1 MIHPG
6 NPPAR
11 AQDPDPAKQTRLS
24 EQERATAEKFLQVLL
39 RRPRPGTALD
49 RVYGFHVQNGTLDE
63 FIASLDVPDDAQNA
77 GQQRMILGLLQ
88 AQRGRQALAAE
99 AFAEA
104 ESLLGDDYAS
114 SYFLGRS
121 LLAVGQTEKA
131 AAALERAIERKPARN
146 EALPI
151 FTELGRIYSRAG
163 QNEKAIEV
171 WQKLEA
177 LFPGDTRVG
186 SQIAST
192 LADEGNVQA
201 ALQRFERL
209 AKSARKDDEKIAFAV
224 QAAEMRRRLGQTE
237 QCTEAL
243 EAILAR
249 LRPGS
254 WLYSD
259 VRNRIE
265 QGFLKSGDYDALA
278 DYYQQKLAGS
288 PDDLAL
294 QVRLGR
300 ILVSAQR
307 IDEAAETLSKAVE
320 RAPDD
325 ADVRLALIDVLVNKA
340 DMAAAADQFEQL
352 AEQDPDNPDYL
363 LRWGQILLEDDT
375 RPLAARR
382 NAAAAVWQRL
392 ADRRD
397 EDAVTLS
404 QIADRMRG
412 IDRKQ
417 DAIGLYEQA
426 IEVEPDSPQY
436 REYLGEYL
444 YRLDRKDEAIE
455 TWNSIAEGD
464 RRSRDSLVRLA
475 EIFATFK
482 EDERSLTA
490 WREASELDLTFPQ
503 ELRFAQKLRDAEQY
517 DEAISRLDAAANIA
531 ETPDEQE
538 QLLKDRIAT
547 YQQAGTLAQQIAQRQ
562 SADPTVQNLRTLA
575 MMHAAA
581 GQLADAEAAI
591 RSAIEQQPDDPNVLL
606 VAAEI
611 SERQNRF
618 ADAASTFQKLA
629 RVDVRFQT
637 NYLQRVADLQMR
649 LGQVDQ
655 AMQTCDALIDANPA
669 SPESYQF
676 LARLALRAGRDDQAF
691 TALRRAM
698 NVAPRDNGPRR
709 MLASAFADRYRTE
722 EAVELY
728 WQAMRYES
736 EADARIALV
745 NRLAPLY
752 DRQNEM
758 DALIARIDQM
768 ARDDVDERTVQL
780 MVAAAHEAVRDY
792 GAARQAI
799 DRLLAGQPRDVSLLE
814 TMVRL
819 SDAADEVTV
828 AAEFQERIV
837 AIADTPENRFKL
849 VQLQLDAGMIDIK
862 SALSDRIALA
872 ADPTRLGSM
881 IRSAVRRGDRSTA
894 IAVCEEAVRR
904 DPGLWDVKLMLAQLL
919 LYERGDDETLDGDK
933 ATYPAPHRRA
943 IELADELRQ
952 LDLPL
957 DALPPAAR
965 TRTTGTST
973 STSRP
978 PGYATSPSRWTGSSY
993 TLARNYRVGRYA
1005 SSNYSSMSS
1014 SYATIDPSSF
1024 GHARVL
1030 AAAVE
1035 MVAIAKRFP
1044 ADEAKAK
1051 IDALIEQTVALPA
1064 VDQIEDANL
1073 IWEHRALQSIAGPLA
1088 STTTSRPASG
1098 DDKELAEKLNWRL
1111 AELDPKEGAVSLR
1124 SMLMGKIRSTAQNES
1139 SSDDNAA
1146 AADTD
1151 STLTEKQLQLV
1162 LDLYE
1167 QAQVDAAASGNTGRS
1182 TSWSTLADYRVIL
1195 SNHFN
1200 AVGDTPRAKQYA
1212 LQAPPADASLNELV
1226 SAMSYYLNLNQV
1238 DQADALV
1245 ERLMPAVRDDTT
1257 GKSVTWSTVTGTAGH
1272 LVTSGPHGPDFVERH
1287 RMAILDAVLAQ
1298 AIEHNSVSA
1307 RRSTALSNG
1316 TLSTY
1321 VRSSQNSYYSFQVKA
1336 PLSLQLLNQQIINE
1350 LSSLMPSSE
1359 SNGQPRGIKVSDEV
1373 IAHLDRPL
1381 TGAPVQEQ
1389 KARRVLAAFACWWTK
1404 RPEEC
1409 YSRLSRLC
1417 REFPD
1422 DVDLRIEQA
1431 RLASELAQPRVAL
1444 ETLDS
1449 FDPLDSGM
1457 LVRKEMAAL
1466 NLASQLGDVERAK
1479 QAAERLFGLRMDT
1492 KTHLA
1497 LADQLRRLGMNDK
1510 ATAVLRRLRGGRA
1523 RDERTELQIASAF
1536 LANDDQE
1543 AAAEVA
1549 YTVLRKLN
1557 SGRGSSSNSA
1567 YYRRQAVSILKNAKR
1582 LEPLIEQAKR
1592 RVAAAP
1598 ASVRARM
1605 ELAELYTAAGKQRDA
1620 EALWG
1625 EIAKSKPNDPNQLL
1639 ARAGAL
1645 YKANQFTKSAE
1656 LYLDAFEKEPQL
1668 LNRHV
1673 YEMTRAV
1680 ERSSDFDPM
1689 YERLLKLDPEAIQS
1703 YRLDTLLNVGRRKPF
1718 TDAKR
1723 KFVAHALKNSQFKRD
1738 FYRYIDA
1745 IPVPDREK
1753 IPEIRQAMIDV
1764 ICGDDAFQTGSTT
1777 WRVTSRSSGGTANGP
1792 LKDILALLRSDDEA
1806 RERFDE
1812 AAKKALQ
1819 DETLAPSSRFLS
1831 ALVDVADDVKRDAAV
1846 ESIRELI
1853 HSDAVVAAKGADTLA
1868 ISGGLLWQGG
1878 QVLESISEIED
1889 KTSLLVSIYQAAAV
1903 DPSVSRTDMRFSV
1916 GARLVNALA
1925 KDGQKARARNVLLDA
1940 YAKTDHSAEDQYNP
1954 GYGDYQEIQAYQ
1966 SIAEK
1971 LNEIGF
1977 PIDAW
1982 IIFQQLIAS
1991 PERFA
1996 NAKRWGGGL
2005 SIEDAKKATEQVR
2018 KKITPASSAEYLDV
2032 RRESLDAP
2040 NDDLAIRLLDLP
2052 LEMMLIADAEPGLQ
2066 IAIDSAAQTDPGRET
2081 LEAFYQSLES
2091 LSAKRTKDWSIPAAQ
2106 LLVAMKIRPE
2116 DVDGLHDTLDERL
2129 PDVATIREAMD
2140 TPQTATLEPLTG
2152 LLLVASAASKSDSAG
2167 AERISKNVGNYLR
2180 VLASSL
2186 KKPGLD
2192 LAVAS
2197 LGGDDASLAAMLD
2210 SIETLSQSGVSL
2222 LKPQLNA
2229 CLKIARMVAKRGDIQ
2244 NSARA
2249 LKLALQNGPPISSI
2263 GNGTDAFAINTNQ
2276 NVSSTPVDD
2285 GVHELTPRL
2294 LELIDLYS
2302 DLTGEKLGRR
2312 DPNAELAL
2320 DADEMDQAM
2329 WQSLDQAL
2337 RAVVLPSGQP
2347 GMVYPYAKRI
2357 ASRTSYDNY
2366 SSNDDLRPHSVSIA
2380 MARVA
2385 AIAGTSDTLLDLIA
2399 SRLESAA
2406 DKKEAASVLVD
2417 AALASMDQGE
2427 GDSAE
2432 LTEALERFAESVDA
2446 ILPSAEA
2453 PAIEPERLSTIS
2465 GQVQQE
2471 SYQKSDIVDLMV
2483 RTLAPLIAAT
2493 DGVTDEHRAQAEEL
2507 FERTA
2512 RLIDSDSYTT
2522 NRHREI
2528 ARRIREKVL
2537 SGADKPDG
2545 HSDVQQTDSETVLGQ
2560 QLDAIKRWFLG
2571 GGG

>member
-1 MIHPG
+1 M
-6 NPPAR
+6 
-11 AQDPDPAKQTRLS
+11 
-24 EQERATAEKFLQVLL
+24 LL

-49 RVYGFHVQNGTLDE
+49 RVYGFHVQNGSLDD
-63 FIASLDVPDDAQNA
+63 FIASLDVPDDAPDA
-77 GQQRMILGLLQ
+77 GRQRMILGLLQ

-99 AFAEA
+99 AFAKA

-131 AAALERAIERKPARN
+131 AAALERAIERQPARN

-163 QNEKAIEV
+163 QSEKAIEV

-186 SQIAST
+186 GQIAGT
-192 LADEGNVQA
+192 LADEGNVSE

-209 AKSARKDDEKIAFAV
+209 AKTARKDDEKIAFAV

-265 QGFLKSGDYDALA
+265 EGFLKSGDYDALA
-278 DYYQQKLAGS
+278 NYYQQKLAGS

-300 ILVSAQR
+300 ILVSARR
-307 IDEAAETLSKAVE
+307 IDEAAETLRRAAE
-320 RAPDD
+320 RAPED
-325 ADVRLALIDVLVNKA
+325 ADVRLALIDVLVNQG

-363 LRWGQILLEDDT
+363 IRWGQILLEDDD

-382 NAAAAVWQRL
+382 DAAAGVWQQL
-392 ADRRD
+392 ADRRED
-397 EDAVTLS
+397 DAVTLS

-412 IDRKQ
+412 IDRKD
-417 DAIGLYEQA
+417 DAIGLYQQA
-426 IEVEPDSPQY
+426 IQVDPDSPQY

-444 YRLDRKDEAIE
+444 FRLDRKDEAIE

-503 ELRFAQKLRDAEQY
+503 ELRFAQNLRDAELY

-547 YQQAGTLAQQIAQRQ
+547 YQQAGTLEQQIAQQQ

-591 RSAIEQQPDDPNVLL
+591 RDAIEQQPDAPSVLL

-618 ADAASTFQKLA
+618 ADAAATFQKLA

-728 WQAMRYES
+728 WQAMRYEP
-736 EADARIALV
+736 EADDRIGLV
-745 NRLAPLY
+745 KQLAPLY

-758 DALIARIDQM
+758 DTLIGRIEQS
-768 ARDDVDERTVQL
+768 AADDVDNRTLQL
-780 MVAAAHEAVRDY
+780 MIAAAHEAVQDY
-792 GAARQAI
+792 GAARKAI

-814 TMVRL
+814 AMVRL
-819 SDAADEVTV
+819 SDMADDVAM

-837 AIADTPENRFKL
+837 ALADTPENRFKL

-862 SALSDRIALA
+862 SALSDRISLA
-872 ADPTRLGSM
+872 SDPTRLGSM

-894 IAVCEEAVRR
+894 IAICEEAVRR

-919 LYERGDDETLDGDK
+919 LYERGDDETLDGDEN
-933 ATYPAPHRRA
+933 TFPAPHRRA
-943 IELADELRQ
+943 IDLAAELRK

-957 DALPPAAR
+957 DALPPTAR
-965 TRTTGTST
+965 TQTARTSS

-978 PGYATSPSRWTGSSY
+978 PGYATSPNRWTGSSY

-1014 SYATIDPSSF
+1014 SYSTTDPSSF

-1044 ADEAKAK
+1044 SDEAKAK

-1073 IWEHRALQSIAGPLA
+1073 IWEHRALRSIAGSVT

-1098 DDKELAEKLNWRL
+1098 DDKELTEKLNWRL

-1124 SMLMGKIRSTAQNES
+1124 SMLTGKIRSAAQNES
-1139 SSDDNAA
+1139 SSGDNAA
-1146 AADTD
+1146 PADTD

-1167 QAQVDAAASGNTGRS
+1167 QAQVDAAASGNSGRS

-1195 SNHFN
+1195 SSHFN
-1200 AVGDTPRAKQYA
+1200 AVGDTTRANEYA
-1212 LQAPPADASLNELV
+1212 LQPPPADASLNEILT
-1226 SAMSYYLNLNQV
+1226 AMSYYLNVNQV

-1257 GKSVTWSTVTGTAGH
+1257 GKSVTWSTVSGTAGH
-1272 LVTSGPHGPDFVERH
+1272 LVTSGPHGADFVERH
-1287 RMAILDAVLAQ
+1287 RLAILDAVLAQ
-1298 AIEHNSVSA
+1298 AIEHNSVAA

-1316 TLSTY
+1316 TLNTY
-1321 VRSSQNSYYSFQVKA
+1321 VRSSQNSYSSFQVKA
-1336 PLSLQLLNQQIINE
+1336 PLSLHLLNQQIINE
-1350 LSSLMPSSE
+1350 LSSLMPSSQ
-1359 SNGQPRGIKVSDEV
+1359 SNGQPRGINVSDEV

-1381 TGAPVQEQ
+1381 AGASVHEQ
-1389 KARRVLAAFACWWTK
+1389 KTRRVLAAFACWWMK
-1404 RPEEC
+1404 RPQEC
-1409 YSRLSRLC
+1409 YSRISQLA

-1431 RLASELAQPRVAL
+1431 RLASELSQPRVAL

-1479 QAAERLFGLRMDT
+1479 QAAERLFGMRMDT
-1492 KTHLA
+1492 RTQLA

-1510 ATAVLRRLRGGRA
+1510 ATAMLRRLRGGRA
-1523 RDERTELQIASAF
+1523 RDERTELQIANAF

-1549 YTVLRKLN
+1549 YTVLKKLN

-1582 LEPLIEQAKR
+1582 LDPLIEQAKR

-1605 ELAELYTAAGKQRDA
+1605 ELAELYTAAGKQQDA
-1620 EALWG
+1620 SALWS

-1639 ARAGAL
+1639 ARAAAL

-1656 LYLDAFEKEPQL
+1656 MYLDAFEKEPQL
-1668 LNRHV
+1668 ISRHV

-1680 ERSSDFDPM
+1680 ERGGHYDAMF
-1689 YERLLKLDPEAIQS
+1689 ERLMKIDPEAIQS
-1703 YRLDTLLNVGRRKPF
+1703 YRFNTLINVGRRKPY

-1723 KFVAHALKNSQFKRD
+1723 RFVAHALKNSQVKRD
-1738 FYRYIDA
+1738 FYRYIDS
-1745 IPVPDREK
+1745 IPAPDREK
-1753 IPEIRQAMIDV
+1753 IPEIRQTMIEV
-1764 ICGDDAFQTGSTT
+1764 ICSPDAFTTTSST
-1777 WRVTSRSSGGTANGP
+1777 WRVTSRSSGGTAKGP
-1792 LKDILALLRSDDEA
+1792 LKEIMTLLRSDDEA

-1812 AAKKALQ
+1812 AAEQARQ
-1819 DETLAPSSRFLS
+1819 DTSLAPSSRFLS
-1831 ALVDVADDVKRDAAV
+1831 ALVDAADDDKRDAAV
-1846 ESIRELI
+1846 ESIRELMS
-1853 HSDAVVAAKGADTLA
+1853 SDAIVAAKGGDTLA

-1878 QVLESISEIED
+1878 QVLESVADFKD
-1889 KTSLLVSIYQAAAV
+1889 KNALLISIYQAAAI
-1903 DPSVSRTDMRFSV
+1903 DPNVSGTDMRFSV
-1916 GARLVNALA
+1916 GARLVNVLA
-1925 KDGQKARARNVLLDA
+1925 KDGQKPRARNVLLDA
-1940 YAKTDHSAEDQYNP
+1940 YAKTDHSADDQYNP

-1977 PIDAW
+1977 PIDAL

-1996 NAKRWGGGL
+1996 KAKRWGGGL
-2005 SIEDAKKATEQVR
+2005 SIDDAKKLAEQASER
-2018 KKITPASSAEYLDV
+2018 ITPESSAEYLDV
-2032 RRESLDAP
+2032 LRESIDAP
-2040 NDDLAIRLLDLP
+2040 DDELALRLLDLP
-2052 LEMMLIADAEPGLQ
+2052 LEVMVNADIDPALQ
-2066 IAIDSAAQTDPGRET
+2066 IAIDSAAQSDAGRET
-2081 LEAFYQSLES
+2081 LQSFYDSLAS
-2091 LSAKRTKDWSIPAAQ
+2091 ISAKRSQDWSIPAAQ
-2106 LLVAMKIRPE
+2106 LLIALKIRPD
-2116 DVDGLHDTLDERL
+2116 DVDGLADTLTERL
-2129 PDVATIREAMD
+2129 PDVATIRDATD
-2140 TPQTATLEPLTG
+2140 TPQATALQPLTG
-2152 LLLVASAASKSDSAG
+2152 LFVVASAASKSDSAT
-2167 AERISKNVGNYLR
+2167 AEQIAENVGSYLR
-2180 VLASSL
+2180 VLAETL
-2186 KKPGLD
+2186 QKPGLN
-2192 LAVAS
+2192 LAIAS
-2197 LGGDDASLAAMLD
+2197 LGGDDASLAALLD
-2210 SIETLSQSGVSL
+2210 SIQTSSESGAPRTIL
-2222 LKPQLNA
+2222 QLHA
-2229 CLKIARMVAKRGDIQ
+2229 CLKIARIAAKRGDIQ
-2244 NSARA
+2244 TSARA
-2249 LKLALQNGPPISSI
+2249 LNLALQNGPPIRSI
-2263 GNGTDAFAINTNQ
+2263 GGGTDAFTINTNQ
-2276 NVSSTPVDD
+2276 NAPPSPVDD
-2285 GVHELTPRL
+2285 GTDELTPRL
-2294 LELIDLYS
+2294 LELVDLYS
-2302 DLTGEKLGRR
+2302 DLTGKQLGRR
-2312 DPNAELAL
+2312 EPNADLAL
-2320 DADEMDQAM
+2320 DADELDQDI
-2329 WQSLDQAL
+2329 WRSLDQAL

-2366 SSNDDLRPHSVSIA
+2366 SSNEDLSPHSVSIA
-2380 MARVA
+2380 MSRVA

-2399 SRLESAA
+2399 SRIESAA
-2406 DKKEAASVLVD
+2406 DKKEAAAILVD
-2417 AALASMDQGE
+2417 AALARVVQAD
-2427 GDSAE
+2427 GDGDA
-2432 LTEALERFAESVDA
+2432 LTEALERFTESVDP

-2453 PAIEPERLSTIS
+2453 PATAREQLSTIS
-2465 GQVQQE
+2465 SQVQQE
-2471 SYQKSDIVDLMV
+2471 SHKKSDNIDLMV
-2483 RTLAPLIAAT
+2483 RTLVPLIAKT
-2493 DGVTDEHRAQAEEL
+2493 DGITAAHRAQAEEL

-2512 RLIDSDSYTT
+2512 RLIESDSYTA

-2528 ARRIREKVL
+2528 VRRIREKVL
-2537 SGADKPDG
+2537 SGEEKPDG
-2545 HSDVQQTDSETVLGQ
+2545 HSDVQHADSETVLGQ